1 MLKKI
6 FVLFFA
12 VAIPVVVAQNK
23 NQATSYQSNSC
34 VACHSKITQ
43 PLGLSSRYFEWHT
56 SSHKEA
62 GVSCEKCHGGDATN
76 LDKAK
81 AHVGVQPYSDL
92 NSKIN
97 FRNLPATCST
107 CHKGVVDMFVES
119 KHYKKLQGSGL
130 GPSCTNCHSHMG
142 SEVVKSPPQ
151 VSILCAHCH
160 DTIGGSLRA
169 RPEIPMKAEEVIQAL
184 NRADVAVEWA
194 ASLLRSAETQRIYL
208 PTQRFQVVAAQGALK
223 EAKFSWHAFDLE
235 TTQKRAEDAFAAAI
249 RAKDELKKK
258 VIH

>member
-6 FVLFFA
+6 LLLFFA
-12 VAIPVVVAQNK
+12 ATISVLLAQNK
-23 NQATSYQSNSC
+23 NPSTDYINNSC
-34 VACHSKITQ
+34 VSCHSKIAQ
-43 PLGLSSRYFEWHT
+43 PLGLSNRYFEWHS
-56 SSHKEA
+56 SSHKDA
-62 GVSCEKCHGGDATN
+62 GVSCEKCHGGDSMN
-76 LDKAK
+76 QDKAK

-107 CHKGVVDMFVES
+107 CHKGVVDMFVQS
-119 KHYKKLQGSGL
+119 NHYKKLQDSGL

-151 VSILCAHCH
+151 VAILCAHCH
-160 DTIGGSLRA
+160 DTIGGSLRP
-169 RPEIPMKAEEVIQAL
+169 RPEIPKKAEEVIQTL

-208 PTQRFQVVAAQGALK
+208 PIQRLQVVAAQGALK

-235 TTQKRAEDAFAAAI
+235 TTQKRAEEAFAAAM
-249 RAKDELKKK
+249 RAKEELEKK